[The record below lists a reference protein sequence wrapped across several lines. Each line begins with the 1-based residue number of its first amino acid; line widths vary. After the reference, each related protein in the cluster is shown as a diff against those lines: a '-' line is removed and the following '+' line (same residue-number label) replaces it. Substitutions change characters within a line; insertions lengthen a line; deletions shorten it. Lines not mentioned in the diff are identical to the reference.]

1 MKIIIADDH
10 HLIVEGLKT
19 AIQKSHPDFEIYSAM
34 NKIELFEILQSNNVK
49 VLIQDIKFGDSNAK
63 DFIDEIKIRFPK
75 VKIILLS
82 SVSDSVSIRQL
93 SKKVDSYI
101 LKSESLD
108 EIIAAI
114 DSTLKGDKYFSKE
127 SLKRLNEFPED
138 DQIILSRREKEV
150 LAVIMKEKSIKEIA
164 ETLFIS
170 EKTVEMHRSNLFVKL
185 DVKNLTGLIKKAIAL
200 NLIDE

>member
-1 MKIIIADDH
+1 MKLIIADDH

-19 AIQKSHPDFEIYSAM
+19 AIEKSYPDFEIYSAM
-34 NKIELFEILQSNNVK
+34 NKLELFELLKKHHVNILV
-49 VLIQDIKFGDSNAK
+49 QDIKFGDSNAR
-63 DFIDEIKIRFPK
+63 DFLDEIKKSFPK
-75 VKIILLS
+75 LKIILLS

-101 LKSESLD
+101 LKSESLE
-108 EIIAAI
+108 EIITSI
-114 DSTLKGDKYFSKE
+114 DSVIKGDKYFSKE
-127 SLKRLNEFPED
+127 SSKRLIEFPED
-138 DQIILSRREKEV
+138 DEVVLSRREKEV

-164 ETLFIS
+164 EILFIS

-200 NLIDE
+200 NLIDD

>member
-1 MKIIIADDH
+1 MKLIIADDH

-19 AIQKSHPDFEIYSAM
+19 AIEKSYPDFEIYSAM
-34 NKIELFEILQSNNVK
+34 NKLELFELLKKHHVNILV
-49 VLIQDIKFGDSNAK
+49 QDIKFGDSNAR
-63 DFIDEIKIRFPK
+63 DFLDGIKKSFPK
-75 VKIILLS
+75 LKIILLS

-114 DSTLKGDKYFSKE
+114 DSALIGGKYFSKE
-127 SLKRLNEFPED
+127 ATKRLNEFPED
-138 DQIILSRREKEV
+138 DEVVLSRREKEV

-164 ETLFIS
+164 EILFIS

-200 NLIDE
+200 NLIDD